1 MKAKI
6 LIESSTAV
14 DGLFVRVQAEGL
26 HVSNHIAS
34 YANGAGLAQI
44 GGALNWAKDQLR
56 ERGYEVGKV
65 QYDIST
71 DQFEIEVEKVQ
82 KKPKASEIRKA
93 LRPLFGDSVDARNFD
108 IYLEHGLGGDARVEF
123 YGHPVGNEFPDL
135 EIEVDE

>member
-1 MKAKI
+1 MKAKV
-6 LIESSTAV
+6 LVESSTGV
-14 DGLFVRVQAEGL
+14 DGLFVRVQADE
-26 HVSNHIAS
+26 VYESKHIAS
-34 YANGAGLAQI
+34 YANGYGLARI
-44 GGALNWAKDQLR
+44 GCALDWAKGQLR

-65 QYDIST
+65 QYDVST